1 MAEKK
6 QKLIEEAKRRGV
18 CVGDKGYVRSCI
30 KNGWV
35 TDSGRMVEVTIIDID
50 SMNRATIKD
59 SDGTKHIVAKDE
71 IVMNIDNIGANPFHE
86 YPWMSSIKP
95 AAMTLSSIMSYINI
109 HMYDT
114 SKTDKPE
121 TINGVEIKEVNF
133 NPFVVINDKKI
144 HYQRPFCWTLKDKQ
158 KLIESI
164 YEGVHCGNIVMRE
177 RSWNWLNDLISQ
189 GEKDVAFWDIV
200 DGKQRL
206 DALISFINDEFT
218 DMYGNYYSDLSNFA
232 QRRFKKSLSLSLV
245 LLGEDMTDEDVIN
258 IFLHVNCSGKQMPE
272 EHLNKIKEMIM
283 ISK

>member
-18 CVGDKGYVRSCI
+18 RVGDKGYVRSCV
-30 KNGWV
+30 KNGWI
-35 TDSGRMVEVTIIDID
+35 TDSNRMVGVTVIDID

-59 SDGTKHIVAKDE
+59 SNGTEYIVAKDE
-71 IVMNIDNIGANPFHE
+71 IVMNVDNIGANPFHE
-86 YPWMSSIKP
+86 YSWMSSIKP
-95 AAMTLSSIMSYINI
+95 ATMTLSSIMSYINI

-133 NPFVVINDKKI
+133 NPFVVINEKKI

-232 QRRFKKSLSLSLV
+232 QRRFRNSMSLSLV
-245 LLGEDMTDEDVIN
+245 LLGEEMTDEDVIN

>member
-18 CVGDKGYVRSCI
+18 HVGDKGYVMSCV
-30 KNGWV
+30 KNGWAIDSNKMVGV
-35 TDSGRMVEVTIIDID
+35 TVIDID

-59 SDGTKHIVAKDE
+59 SYGTEHIVAKDE
-71 IVMNIDNIGANPFHE
+71 IIMNVDNIGANPFHE
-86 YPWMSSIKP
+86 HSWISSLKP
-95 AAMTLSSIMSYINI
+95 IATSLASIMSYINI
-109 HMYDT
+109 NMHDT

-133 NPFVVINDKKI
+133 NPFVVINERKI

-164 YEGVHCGNIVMRE
+164 YESVHCGNIVMRG
-177 RSWNWLNDLISQ
+177 RSWNSLNDLISQ

-206 DALISFINDEFT
+206 DALISFINDGFT
-218 DMYGNYYSDLSNFA
+218 DMHGNYYSDLSDFA
-232 QRRFKKSLSLSLV
+232 QRRFRNSTSLSLI
-245 LLGEDMTDEDVIN
+245 LLEEEMTDEDVIN
-258 IFLHVNCSGKQMPE
+258 IFLHVNCSGKQMSE